1 MSLNSY
7 LVTDEIRPLPG
18 SGWTSKNAA
27 NSPDSIAKYKE
38 KLNIPRGQK
47 GYIDPAEFKLKD
59 GFDKDALMNI
69 EPKRSCV
76 VSKPE
81 CVQYNYVI
89 PETYLKEGIKNAKI
103 ENQILENELEELEAQ
118 HGDLKQQHDDL
129 NTSHGALQRQHD
141 DLNTSHG
148 ELQRQNSQS
157 HQQHD
162 ELQQQQLELQ
172 TRLDTAISELEQS
185 RTENRE
191 IVPLRVERTELN
203 KILRNQKQQSKNIKA
218 ELDTTMDVLKDIED
232 GKNLEIDILNERMR
246 GLESLLIE
254 SQGLLTQDVNHF
266 LNSDMLVAPTT
277 NFRKVGGTR
286 HKKPRKR
293 TQRRRITRRLRSR
306 KIPRKCFSL
315 RKREK

>member
-27 NSPDSIAKYKE
+27 NLEDSKSKYKE
-38 KLNIPRGQK
+38 KLNIPIGQK
-47 GYIDPAEFKLKD
+47 GYIDPAVFKLKD
-59 GFDKDALMNI
+59 NFNKDDLMNI

-81 CVQYNYVI
+81 CVKYNYVV
-89 PETYLKEGIKNAKI
+89 PNRYLQEGFENAKI
-103 ENQILENELEELEAQ
+103 ENQILENELVE
-118 HGDLKQQHDDL
+118 
-129 NTSHGALQRQHD
+129 LQRQHD
-141 DLNTSHG
+141 DLNTRHG
-148 ELQRQNSQS
+148 ALQQQNNQSQQQNNQS
-157 HQQHD
+157 HQQHGA
-162 ELQQQQLELQ
+162 LQQQQLELQ

-191 IVPLRVERTELN
+191 IGPLRIERTELN
-203 KILRNQKQQSKNIKA
+203 KILKTQKQQSENIKA

-232 GKNLEIDILNERMR
+232 GKNLEIDTLNERMR

-286 HKKPRKR
+286 HKRKPRKG
-293 TQRRRITRRLRSR
+293 TQRRRNTRRLRS
-306 KIPRKCFSL
+306 KKFLRKCFSL